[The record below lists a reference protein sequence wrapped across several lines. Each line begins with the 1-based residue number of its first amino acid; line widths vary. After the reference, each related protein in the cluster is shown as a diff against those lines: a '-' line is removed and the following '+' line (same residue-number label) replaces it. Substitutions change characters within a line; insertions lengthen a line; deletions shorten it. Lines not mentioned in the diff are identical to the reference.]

1 MARRYD
7 ATEIQSGVARNY
19 AKVIGVVVLLVGVV
33 GLLLG
38 DAQRLL
44 GLFNIELLEDIIHL
58 VTGGLMAYVGF
69 AQRDNRLA
77 RTVVGALGVVYLLVG
92 IIGFISPSLF
102 GLLELGYNLA
112 DNLLHLGLGI
122 LGIVIG
128 YFLPDTNAATV

>member
-7 ATEIQSGVARNY
+7 ATETRTGVATNY
-19 AKVIGVVVLLVGVV
+19 ARIIGIVVLLVGVV

-44 GLFNIELLEDIIHL
+44 GLFNIELIEDIIHL

-77 RTVVGALGVVYLLVG
+77 RTVVGALGIVYLLVG
-92 IIGFISPSLF
+92 IIGFISPTLF
-102 GLLELGYNLA
+102 GLLNLDYTLA
-112 DNLLHLGLGI
+112 DNLLHLGLGV
-122 LGIVIG
+122 LGIIIG
-128 YFLPDTNAATV
+128 YFLPDATTATV